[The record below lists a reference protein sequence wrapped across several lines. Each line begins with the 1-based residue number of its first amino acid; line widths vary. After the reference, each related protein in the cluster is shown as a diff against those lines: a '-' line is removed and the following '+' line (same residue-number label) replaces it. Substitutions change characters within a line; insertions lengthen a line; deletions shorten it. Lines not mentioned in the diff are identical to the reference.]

1 MRLPDQLLSSWSGLE
16 NGEPS
21 CYLSHMHLEY
31 KIWIEIGNKAVFGV
45 GLFQLLT
52 LVKETGSLHKA
63 AQSLR
68 MSYRAAWGKI
78 RKSEEMLGVE
88 LLEKGRH
95 GRTGAHLTEEG
106 DLMVEKF
113 GYALHEMETLVNK
126 GPLAKS
132 MGEIKSIA
140 KKS

>member
-1 MRLPDQLLSSWSGLE
+1 
-16 NGEPS
+16 
-21 CYLSHMHLEY
+21 MHLEY
-31 KIWIEIGNKAVFGV
+31 KIWIEIGNKAVFGI

-52 LVKETGSLHKA
+52 LVKQKGSLHKA
-63 AQSLR
+63 AQSLK

-95 GRTGAHLTEEG
+95 GRTGAHLTNEG
-106 DLMVEKF
+106 EIIVEKF
-113 GYALHEMETLVNK
+113 GYALHEMDTLVSN
-126 GPLAKS
+126 GPLSKS
-132 MGEIKSIA
+132 MREIKHIT

>member
-1 MRLPDQLLSSWSGLE
+1 
-16 NGEPS
+16 
-21 CYLSHMHLEY
+21 MHFEY
-31 KIWIEIGNKAVFGV
+31 KIWIEIGNRAVFGI

-52 LVKETGSLHKA
+52 LVRETGSLHKA
-63 AQSLR
+63 AQALK

-78 RKSEEMLGVE
+78 RKSEEMLGVD

-95 GRTGAHLTEEG
+95 GRTGAHLTSEG

-113 GYALHEMETLVNK
+113 GVALHEMESLIAK

-132 MGEIKSIA
+132 MGEIKRIA